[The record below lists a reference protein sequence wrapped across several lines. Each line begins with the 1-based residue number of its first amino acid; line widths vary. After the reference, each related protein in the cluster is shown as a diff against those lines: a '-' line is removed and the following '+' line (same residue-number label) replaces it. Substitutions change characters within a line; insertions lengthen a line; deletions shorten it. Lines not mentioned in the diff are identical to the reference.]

1 MSGGAG
7 THKKK
12 YVSQKTRNKT
22 NEGFSGGSEKL
33 KKITGGANKTL
44 KKLYGKKY
52 RMNTKAVGKELG
64 VKKSHRP
71 K

>member
-1 MSGGAG
+1 MSGGSG

-22 NEGFSGGSEKL
+22 SKGFSGASKKL
-33 KKITGGANKTL
+33 KNFTKGADKTL
-44 KKLYGKKY
+44 ETAYGKKY
-52 RMNTKAVGKELG
+52 RMNTKATGKELG
-64 VKKSHRP
+64 LKKKHRP

>member
-22 NEGFSGGSEKL
+22 NKGFSSASDKL
-33 KKITGGANKTL
+33 KKLTKDADKTL
-44 KKLYGKKY
+44 GKTYGKKY

-64 VKKSHRP
+64 LKKKHQP

>member
-1 MSGGAG
+1 MNGA

-22 NEGFSGGSEKL
+22 NKGFSGGSNKL
-33 KKITGGANKTL
+33 KNLTKEANETL
-44 KKLYGKKY
+44 GKVYGKKY
-52 RMNTKAVGKELG
+52 RGNTKAAGKELG
-64 VKKSHRP
+64 LKKKHRP